1 MACTVAGDE
10 ATEVTTKE
18 AIMLWTIFV
27 VLLVLWALGFVSGY
41 AIGGFIH
48 LLLVIAVVVL
58 LIQLIQGRSSI

>member
-1 MACTVAGDE
+1 MRD
-10 ATEVTTKE
+10 ATEATTKE

>member
-1 MACTVAGDE
+1 MQD
-10 ATEVTTKE
+10 ATEARTKE

>member
-1 MACTVAGDE
+1 MQD
-10 ATEVTTKE
+10 ATEATTKE

>member
-1 MACTVAGDE
+1 MCTVAGDD
-10 ATEVTTKE
+10 ATEATTKE

>member
-1 MACTVAGDE
+1 MPSNNAIET
-10 ATEVTTKE
+10 TTKE
-18 AIMLWTIFV
+18 AIMLWTIFI

-58 LIQLIQGRSSI
+58 LIQLIQGRRSI

>member
-1 MACTVAGDE
+1 
-10 ATEVTTKE
+10 
-18 AIMLWTIFV
+18 MLWTIFI

-58 LIQLIQGRSSI
+58 LIQLIQGRRSI

>member
-1 MACTVAGDE
+1 MSCAMKMHD
-10 ATEVTTKE
+10 ATEATTKE